1 MMFIVPLNYLV
12 NSQMS
17 NESNEQLGDNGNERY
32 RQTRGWFN

>member
-1 MMFIVPLNYLV
+1 MMFIFPLNYLV

-17 NESNEQLGDNGNERY
+17 NESNEQLGDKGNERY